1 MTNEKLESA
10 LKSIGKRSF
19 VEDYEVYS
27 NQNITSTKKIEI
39 LTEKYSKNGSTIRV
53 SFAEEIFKNHMQ
65 KEALNIIIGSPR
77 ISNEVKTL
85 ARGIFNNL
93 I

>member
-1 MTNEKLESA
+1 MTSEKLESA

-27 NQNITSTKKIEI
+27 NKNITSTRKVEI

-53 SFAEEIFKNHMQ
+53 SFAEEIFKNNMQ
-65 KEALNIIIGSPR
+65 KEALNIIINSPR
-77 ISNEVKTL
+77 ISNEVKKL
-85 ARGIFNNL
+85 AKVILND
-93 I
+93 